1 MIRRWDKS
9 KPPTGPFALN
19 KDSPLARGLVAWW
32 PMGDAGL
39 SYVPDRAGISHL
51 TPGTRPGAATI
62 LDDGHPALTFASAS
76 SQYLGV
82 TLPTG
87 STGFSA
93 GAWFKTTTTAA
104 QQWIIGCGT
113 SSTVQYWGLAV
124 ANDGNLRAQVDG
136 QTTVP
141 NAAIATIATSANVLH
156 HGLLVSASTTSTRVY
171 QNGVRGTDAATNIGP
186 NAPNQRGII
195 EVGALFY
202 NSSRGSYFSG
212 SIGELQL
219 WNRILTDDD
228 ARLLSQHRFE
238 LWYPLRSRKWIVG
251 AAATAPNITA
261 LSAINIT
268 ATSAQPRISY
278 S

>member
-9 KPPTGPFALN
+9 KPPTGPFVLN
-19 KDSPLARGLVAWW
+19 LDCPQAQGLIAWW

-51 TPGTRPGAATI
+51 TAGTKPGAATI
-62 LDDGHPALTFASAS
+62 LEDGHPALTFTSAS

-82 TLPTG
+82 TLATG
-87 STGFSA
+87 ATGFSA

-113 SSTVQYWGLAV
+113 ATTTKYWGLAV
-124 ANDGNLRAQVDG
+124 ANDGKLRSQVDG

-141 NAAIATIATSANVLH
+141 SAAIATIVTSANVLH
-156 HGLLVSASTTSTRVY
+156 HGLMVSASTTSTRIY
-171 QNGVRGTDAATNIGP
+171 QDGVRGTDSALNIGP

-202 NSSRGSYFSG
+202 SGTRGSFFSG
-212 SIGELQL
+212 SIGEIQL

-228 ARLLSQHRFE
+228 ARRLAQNRFE

-251 AAATAPNITA
+251 AAATAPSITA